1 MGFNAES
8 LGYPSLKA
16 FVDAM
21 YESEAKQ
28 LDAMC
33 RYIKVNYLVDE
44 LQRHDWAGFAKGYN
58 GSNYAINKYD
68 QKLAAAYAKAKKEGW

>member
-1 MGFNAES
+1 MGFNWES

-16 FVDAM
+16 FINAM